1 MRTNKRVCS
10 ISFYLVAD
18 LLLCV
23 GCMLKNEKLV
33 EFLSQ
38 RGVDINHGSNIDDL
52 LSPLYI
58 ACKNQHLALVK
69 FFMSNKVGIS
79 PLIVKEYPEMICSVL
94 EK

>member
-1 MRTNKRVCS
+1 MINIFVN
-10 ISFYLVAD
+10 LVGD

-33 EFLSQ
+33 EYLSQ
-38 RGVDINHGSNIDDL
+38 RGVDFNYGANTDDL

-58 ACKNQHLALVK
+58 ACKNQHLPLVK
-69 FFMSNKVGIS
+69 FFISRKVEIS
-79 PLIVKEYPEMICSVL
+79 SLIVKEYPEMVCTVL